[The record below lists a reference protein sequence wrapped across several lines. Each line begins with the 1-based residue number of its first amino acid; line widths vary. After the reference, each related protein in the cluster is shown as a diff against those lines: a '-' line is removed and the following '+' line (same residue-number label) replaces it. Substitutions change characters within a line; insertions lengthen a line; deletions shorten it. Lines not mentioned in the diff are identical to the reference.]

1 MAKLIDIEG
10 VGPVNAKKLNK
21 AGVRST
27 DSLLKKGGTRKGR
40 EEIAALS
47 KIDKD
52 LILQWVNHV
61 DLFRVKGVASEFSD
75 LLEAA
80 GVDTVVE
87 LSKRD
92 PKKLVETLAKASA
105 KGNLTNRVP
114 TLKMVKSWVAQAK
127 KLPRAVWY

>member
-1 MAKLIDIEG
+1 MAKLADIEG
-10 VGPVNAKKLNK
+10 VGRVNAAKLQK

-40 EEIAALS
+40 EEIVKLS
-47 KIDKD
+47 RIDKD
-52 LILQWVNHV
+52 LILQWVNHG
-61 DLFRVKGVASEFSD
+61 DLYRIKGVGSEFAD

-92 PKKLVETLAKASA
+92 AKKLAETLATVSA

-114 TLKMVKSWVAQAK
+114 TVKMVKGWVAQAK
-127 KLPRAVWY
+127 KLPRAVSY

>member
-1 MAKLIDIEG
+1 MAKLADIEG
-10 VGPVNAKKLNK
+10 VGRVNAAKLQK

-40 EEIAALS
+40 EEIVKLS
-47 KIDKD
+47 RIDKD

-61 DLFRVKGVASEFSD
+61 DLYRIKGVGSEFAD

-92 PKKLVETLAKASA
+92 AKKLAETLATVSA

-114 TLKMVKSWVAQAK
+114 TVKMVKGWVAQAK
-127 KLPRAVWY
+127 KLPRAVSY

>member
-1 MAKLIDIEG
+1 MAKLVDIEG
-10 VGPVNAKKLNK
+10 VGSVNARKLLK

-27 DSLLKKGGTRKGR
+27 AGLLKKGGTRKGR
-40 EEIAALS
+40 EEIVKIAR
-47 KIDKD
+47 IDKD

-61 DLFRVKGVASEFSD
+61 DLYRIKGVGSEFAD

-92 PKKLVETLAKASA
+92 AKKLVETLAKVGA

-114 TLKMVKSWVAQAK
+114 TVKMVKGWIAQAK
-127 KLPRAVWY
+127 KLPRAVSY

>member
-1 MAKLIDIEG
+1 MAKLVDIEG
-10 VGPVNAKKLNK
+10 VGRANAAKLQK

-27 DSLLKKGGTRKGR
+27 GSLLKKGGTRKGR
-40 EEIAALS
+40 EEIVKIAR
-47 KIDKD
+47 IDKD
-52 LILQWVNHV
+52 LIMQWVNHV
-61 DLFRVKGVASEFSD
+61 DLYRIKGVGSEFAD

-92 PKKLVETLAKASA
+92 AKKLVETLAKVGA

-114 TLKMVKSWVAQAK
+114 TVKMVKGWIAQAK
-127 KLPRAVWY
+127 KLPRAVSY

>member
-1 MAKLIDIEG
+1 MAKLVDIEG
-10 VGPVNAKKLNK
+10 VGRVNAAKLQK

-27 DSLLKKGGTRKGR
+27 GSLLKKGGTRKGR
-40 EEIAALS
+40 EEIVKIAR
-47 KIDKD
+47 IDKD

-61 DLFRVKGVASEFSD
+61 DLYRIKGVGSEFAD

-92 PKKLVETLAKASA
+92 AKKLVDVLAKVSA

-114 TLKMVKSWVAQAK
+114 TVKMVKGWIAQAK
-127 KLPRAVWY
+127 KLPRAVSY

>member
-1 MAKLIDIEG
+1 MAKLVDIEG
-10 VGPVNAKKLNK
+10 VGRANAAKLQK

-27 DSLLKKGGTRKGR
+27 GSLLKKGGTRKGR
-40 EEIAALS
+40 EEIVKIAR
-47 KIDKD
+47 IDKD

-61 DLFRVKGVASEFSD
+61 DLYRIKGVGSEFAD

-92 PKKLVETLAKASA
+92 AKKLVEALAKVSA

-114 TLKMVKSWVAQAK
+114 TVKMAKGWIAQAK
-127 KLPRAVWY
+127 KLPRAVSY

>member
-1 MAKLIDIEG
+1 MAKLVDIEG
-10 VGPVNAKKLNK
+10 VGSVNARKLLK

-27 DSLLKKGGTRKGR
+27 AGLLKKGGTRKGR
-40 EEIAALS
+40 EEIVKIAR
-47 KIDKD
+47 IDKD

-61 DLFRVKGVASEFSD
+61 DLYRIKGVGSEFAD

-92 PKKLVETLAKASA
+92 AKKLVETLAKASA

-114 TLKMVKSWVAQAK
+114 TVKMVKGWIAQAK
-127 KLPRAVWY
+127 KLPRAVSY

>member
-1 MAKLIDIEG
+1 MSKLTEIEG
-10 VGPVNAKKLNK
+10 VGIVNAKKLLK

-27 DSLLKKGGTRKGR
+27 DGLLKKGGTPKGR
-40 EEIAALS
+40 KEIAQAAG
-47 KIDKD
+47 IDGK

-61 DLFRVKGVASEFSD
+61 DLFRIKGVGSEFAD

-92 PKKLVETLAKASA
+92 AKKLVAVLGEVSMKQ
-105 KGNLTNRVP
+105 NLTNRVP
-114 TLKMVKSWVAQAK
+114 GDKQVKNWIAQAK
-127 KLPRAVWY
+127 KLPRAVSY

>member
-1 MAKLIDIEG
+1 MAKLADIEG
-10 VGPVNAKKLNK
+10 VGRVNAAKLQK

-40 EEIAALS
+40 EEIVKLS
-47 KIDKD
+47 RIDKE

-61 DLFRVKGVASEFSD
+61 DLYRIKGVGSEFAD

-92 PKKLVETLAKASA
+92 AKKLVATLAKVSA

-114 TLKMVKSWVAQAK
+114 TVKMVKGWIAQAK
-127 KLPRAVWY
+127 KLPRAVSY

>member
-1 MAKLIDIEG
+1 MAKLADIEG
-10 VGPVNAKKLNK
+10 VGRVNAAKLQK

-40 EEIAALS
+40 EEIVKLS
-47 KIDKD
+47 RIDKD

-61 DLFRVKGVASEFSD
+61 DLYRIKGVGSEFAD

-92 PKKLVETLAKASA
+92 AKKLVETLAKASA

-114 TLKMVKSWVAQAK
+114 TVKMVKGWIAQAK
-127 KLPRAVWY
+127 KLPRAVSY

>member
-1 MAKLIDIEG
+1 MAKLVDIEG
-10 VGPVNAKKLNK
+10 VGPVNARKLLK

-27 DSLLKKGGTRKGR
+27 GSLLKKGGTRQGR
-40 EEIAALS
+40 EEIVKVS
-47 KIDKD
+47 GIDKD
-52 LILQWVNHV
+52 LILQWINHV
-61 DLFRVKGVASEFSD
+61 DLFRIKGVASEFAD

-92 PKKLVETLAKASA
+92 AKKLVGALAKASA

-114 TLKMVKSWVAQAK
+114 TLKMVQKWITQAK
-127 KLPRAVWY
+127 KLPRAVSY

>member
-1 MAKLIDIEG
+1 MAKLVDIEG
-10 VGPVNAKKLNK
+10 VGRVNAAKLQK

-27 DSLLKKGGTRKGR
+27 GSLLKKGGTRKGR
-40 EEIAALS
+40 EEIVKIAR
-47 KIDKD
+47 IDKD
-52 LILQWVNHV
+52 LIMQWVNHV
-61 DLFRVKGVASEFSD
+61 DLYRIKGVGSEFAD

-92 PKKLVETLAKASA
+92 AKKLVEALAKISA

-114 TLKMVKSWVAQAK
+114 TVKMVKGWIAQAK
-127 KLPRAVWY
+127 KLPRAVSY

>member
-1 MAKLIDIEG
+1 MAKLADIEG
-10 VGPVNAKKLNK
+10 VGRVNAAKLQK

-40 EEIAALS
+40 EEIVKLS
-47 KIDKD
+47 RIDKD

-61 DLFRVKGVASEFSD
+61 DLYRIKGVGSEFAD

-92 PKKLVETLAKASA
+92 AKKLVATLAKVSA

-114 TLKMVKSWVAQAK
+114 TVKMVKGWIAQAK
-127 KLPRAVWY
+127 KLPRAVSY

>member
-1 MAKLIDIEG
+1 MAKLVDIEG
-10 VGPVNAKKLNK
+10 VGRVNAAKLQK

-27 DSLLKKGGTRKGR
+27 GSLLKKAGTRKGR
-40 EEIAALS
+40 EEIVKLS
-47 KIDKD
+47 RIDKD

-61 DLFRVKGVASEFSD
+61 DLYRIKGVGSEFAD

-92 PKKLVETLAKASA
+92 AKKLVETLAKVSA

-114 TLKMVKSWVAQAK
+114 TVKMVKGWIAQAK
-127 KLPRAVWY
+127 KLPRAVSY

>member
-1 MAKLIDIEG
+1 MAKLADIEG
-10 VGPVNAKKLNK
+10 VGRVNAAKLQK

-40 EEIAALS
+40 EEIVKLS
-47 KIDKD
+47 RIDKD

-61 DLFRVKGVASEFSD
+61 DLYRIKGVGSEFAD

-92 PKKLVETLAKASA
+92 AKKLAETLATVSA

-114 TLKMVKSWVAQAK
+114 TVKMVKGWVAQAK
-127 KLPRAVWY
+127 KLARAVSY

>member
-1 MAKLIDIEG
+1 MAKLVDIEG
-10 VGPVNAKKLNK
+10 VGRVNAAKLQK

-27 DSLLKKGGTRKGR
+27 GSLLKKGGTRKGR
-40 EEIAALS
+40 EEIVKIAR
-47 KIDKD
+47 IDKD

-61 DLFRVKGVASEFSD
+61 DLYRIKGVGSEFAD

-92 PKKLVETLAKASA
+92 AKKLVEVLAKVSA

-114 TLKMVKSWVAQAK
+114 TVKMVKGWIAQAK
-127 KLPRAVWY
+127 KLPRAVSY